1 MSDGH
6 RLSAALLGLLR
17 GGGGYYS
24 NRISPVEALLRGR
37 RRRIVTSSS
46 TRLGSD
52 VADAARSLFRR
63 RLGGLV
69 VVLIGL
75 ALAWLARW
83 RERRSRRQALAL
95 ESAAVSTIRD
105 SQRVL
110 RGQISDPYTG
120 STQTGAA
127 PMTPPMAY
135 AVPVTPPQAVPAV
148 AVPVQTCPLGGH
160 ALQTYNTEVDGHTCD
175 NCGRRIA
182 LCEQIWRCA
191 PCDFDKCA
199 SCAASVAATAPQ
211 PFAPPA
217 AAVYGAQ
224 QEPASAPPLLG
235 VPQQQVGQAGA
246 TDATAVP
253 SAPPSVEQANIP
265 TATAWAA
272 PARPIPTDGRALPMF
287 NPAWVG
293 GAVDRVF
300 VHLQGW
306 IWAPDQAL
314 VRAPFTGE
322 AVIAYES
329 RVTQEYEVLVRYKH
343 RRKVKSGRR
352 KGAKGKDDPG
362 SDSEY
367 EEEERTRWERRS
379 RTVWS
384 DRRVVDT
391 LYIED
396 TTGRVRLLPSK
407 GDGSG
412 QLDARAMVLQNP
424 EANIRWAVKFTE
436 SVFRDFEY
444 EVPVRA
450 SCDVRVMFSGCKVKL
465 RGVWLRVCACD
476 RTRGVRLWQTWHCQC
491 SALNEYAATAAL
503 NRWYGAGWHS
513 RALESCRL
521 LGMER

>member
-6 RLSAALLGLLR
+6 PVSSALLALLR
-17 GGGGYYS
+17 GRYS
-24 NRISPVEALLRGR
+24 NRISPLEAVLRGR

-52 VADAARSLFRR
+52 AADAARSLFRR
-63 RLGGLV
+63 RLGGMV

-75 ALAWLARW
+75 GLAWLARW
-83 RERRSRRQALAL
+83 RERHSRRQALAL

-105 SQRVL
+105 SQLVL

-120 STQTGAA
+120 ATQAGAA

-135 AVPVTPPQAVPAV
+135 AVPVAPPQVVPAV

-160 ALQTYNTEVDGHTCD
+160 VLRTYNTEIDGHTCD

-182 LCEQIWRCA
+182 LGEHIWRCA
-191 PCDFDKCA
+191 PCDFDKCY
-199 SCAASVAATAPQ
+199 SCAADMSGSAPQ
-211 PFAPPA
+211 PCAPSA

-224 QEPASAPPLLG
+224 QQPAAQQATVQSENGTASAASSSA
-235 VPQQQVGQAGA
+235 VPREQVAQAVAANA
-246 TDATAVP
+246 TTAP
-253 SAPPSVEQANIP
+253 SAPPSVEQVNVP

-272 PARPIPTDGRALPMF
+272 PAMPIPTDGRAPPMF

-293 GAVDRVF
+293 GVVDRVF

-306 IWAPDQAL
+306 IWAPDQVL

-343 RRKVKSGRR
+343 RRKIKSGRR
-352 KGAKGKDDPG
+352 KGANGKDDPG

-367 EEEERTRWERRS
+367 EEEERTRWENRS

-384 DRRVVDT
+384 DQRVVET
-391 LYIED
+391 LYVED
-396 TTGRVRLLPSK
+396 TTGRVRFIP
-407 GDGSG
+407 GDGNG
-412 QLDARAMVLQNP
+412 QRDARAMVLQNP
-424 EANIRWAVKFTE
+424 KANIRWASKFTE
-436 SVFRDFEY
+436 SAFRDFQY
-444 EVPVRA
+444 EVPVRIYL
-450 SCDVRVMFSGCKVKL
+450 SCDFQVISYPLSGCHTSWCVA
-465 RGVWLRVCACD
+465 AC
-476 RTRGVRLWQTWHCQC
+476 RCV
-491 SALNEYAATAAL
+491 
-503 NRWYGAGWHS
+503 
-513 RALESCRL
+513 
-521 LGMER
+521 